1 MTTELIPKLSVIIL
15 KEVFKGHLSLVP
27 ADEEENS

>member
-1 MTTELIPKLSVIIL
+1 MTTELIPKLSVITL
-15 KEVFKGHLSLVP
+15 KEVFKGYLSLAP